1 MGGLFVLLFAV
12 CGTGTRMPDLCSCV
26 RGMMMDGMPGTG
38 RLQTFAAHLFVVS
51 RMLQDCCANAN
62 GTSDHQHKPC
72 VVVPSLCDTSE
83 S

>member
-1 MGGLFVLLFAV
+1 
-12 CGTGTRMPDLCSCV
+12 
-26 RGMMMDGMPGTG
+26 MDGMPGTG

-72 VVVPSLCDTSE
+72 VVVPSLCDTGE